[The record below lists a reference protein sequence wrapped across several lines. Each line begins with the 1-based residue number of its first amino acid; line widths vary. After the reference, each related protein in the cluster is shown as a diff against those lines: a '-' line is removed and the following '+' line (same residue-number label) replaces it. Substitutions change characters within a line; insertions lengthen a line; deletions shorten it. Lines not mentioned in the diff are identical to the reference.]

1 MADRHGWPE
10 RRDTERAMWREKLD
24 LLRRGLEAY
33 ARRDVQGM
41 CDVSHEECELFTF
54 TEGAAEAEP
63 FRGHAGIAE
72 WITHEW
78 EPWEVFRIEPVEIR
92 EVRARVL
99 VRTLVTARGKGSSV
113 ELSTDSGLVFE
124 FRQRKIM
131 RVRSYL
137 NWHEALEALALRE

>member
-1 MADRHGWPE
+1 
-10 RRDTERAMWREKLD
+10 MWREKLD

-78 EPWEVFRIEPVEIR
+78 SLGRCFGLSRLR
-92 EVRARVL
+92 FA
-99 VRTLVTARGKGSSV
+99 KSV
-113 ELSTDSGLVFE
+113 HGCSFE
-124 FRQRKIM
+124 R
-131 RVRSYL
+131 
-137 NWHEALEALALRE
+137 W

>member
-1 MADRHGWPE
+1 M
-10 RRDTERAMWREKLD
+10 
-24 LLRRGLEAY
+24 
-33 ARRDVQGM
+33 
-41 CDVSHEECELFTF
+41 
-54 TEGAAEAEP
+54 
-63 FRGHAGIAE
+63 
-72 WITHEW
+72 
-78 EPWEVFRIEPVEIR
+78 FRIEPVEIR